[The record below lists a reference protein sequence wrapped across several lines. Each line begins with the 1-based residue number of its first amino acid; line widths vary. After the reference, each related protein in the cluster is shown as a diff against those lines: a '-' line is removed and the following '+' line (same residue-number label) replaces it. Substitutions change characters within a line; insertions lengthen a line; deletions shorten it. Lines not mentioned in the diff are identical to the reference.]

1 MKVRVCINMKIEVT
15 IPFSEIGI
23 HKNVPVGESLI
34 RTMEHVDPELLQEQV
49 DLLYS
54 MSVSDPFVEEDSILW
69 GLIEF
74 LNDLVDMGKPPV
86 KTCHCE
92 LCTPVAYE
100 MSPHSAEK
108 GMNKYV

>member
-23 HKNVPVGESLI
+23 HKNVPVGESLV
-34 RTMEHVDPELLQEQV
+34 RTMEHVDQELLQEQV
-49 DLLYS
+49 DLLHS
-54 MSVSDPFVEEDSILW
+54 MSVSDTFVDGDSIIW

-100 MSPHSAEK
+100 MNPHSAEK
-108 GMNKYV
+108 GINKYV